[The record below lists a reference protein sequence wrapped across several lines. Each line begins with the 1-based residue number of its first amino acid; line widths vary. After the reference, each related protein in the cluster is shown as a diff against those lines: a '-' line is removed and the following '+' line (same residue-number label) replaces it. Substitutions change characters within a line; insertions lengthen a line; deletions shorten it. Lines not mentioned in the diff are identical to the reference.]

1 MSEPTTNHLNP
12 EEPPNVAMDF
22 TGEEI
27 LDSQITP
34 AQDLGSACLIGALA
48 ILVMFFSVQLDS
60 PGNIY
65 TAPGLLPLVISLSL
79 LLMAI
84 LLGFKSL
91 QAGGASSFTKAF
103 KLAVKGYF
111 SDEQERRSVLLV
123 TIVTV
128 YVVLVDI
135 ISFNFRLPTSLFV
148 FQLSAYEV
156 ISILVT
162 TLILKLFWKASPIRC
177 FIISLLT
184 IEVLAN
190 IFRFGFGILMPES
203 F

>member
-1 MSEPTTNHLNP
+1 MNQPTTNHLNP
-12 EEPPNVAMDF
+12 EETPNVAMDF

-34 AQDLGSACLIGALA
+34 AQDLGSACVIGALA

-91 QAGGASSFTKAF
+91 QAGGAGSFTKAF
-103 KLAVKGYF
+103 KLAVKAYF
-111 SDEQERRSVLLV
+111 SDEQERRSILLV

-135 ISFNFRLPTSLFV
+135 ISFNFRLPMPLFV
-148 FQLSAYEV
+148 FQLSAYEI

-184 IEVLAN
+184 IEALAN